1 MKTVTELVLLTCM
14 YSLCSYVYS
23 FVCILQYVSLLLK
36 NDDDD
41 DDDDDD
47 LTQNT
52 DLRHS
57 RKSHPSKAFRSEWV
71 YANKTCQNTRQR
83 EPLQSSAPKHWQIT
97 VTAVLITLKTTPIKC
112 EDSTV
117 KYKQLSYRRGTARRL
132 VIRTLKGRCY
142 GNQFLGKIS
151 EISLYTRLYSSSWH
165 SNADC
170 YVAILIFKN
179 SSGMNWL
186 HYV

>member
-36 NDDDD
+36 NDDDDD

-117 KYKQLSYRRGTARRL
+117 KYEKLSYRRGTARRL

-142 GNQFLGKIS
+142 GNQFFGQNQRNQPI
-151 EISLYTRLYSSSWH
+151 YSPLF
-165 SNADC
+165 
-170 YVAILIFKN
+170 I
-179 SSGMNWL
+179 
-186 HYV
+186 